1 MNLTDKLT
9 NYKVEKDLLLINAL
23 SLILIIVII
32 LIPDSPVQ
40 TVLGVP
46 FVLFF
51 PGYTLIGTL
60 FPGKNNLGNIE
71 RLTLSIGLSL
81 AVVPLIGLALNY
93 TPWGIRLY
101 PIITSLF
108 ILTLLLSI
116 ASNYRRARLPLD
128 QKFQALNNLK
138 LPNSKAI
145 PRTDKIVV
153 ISVLIAIIAVASLT
167 TYFASAPKIGER
179 FTEFYLLGPKGKL
192 ADYPVNMTL
201 AENST
206 VILGITNHEH
216 APMVYRVN
224 IALDNQTIETIT
236 NIQLS
241 HEESWSQNYTFTPQ
255 TTSDKIKLG
264 FQLFK
269 EGLDE
274 PYRNL
279 HLWLTVKSKT

>member
-1 MNLTDKLT
+1 M
-9 NYKVEKDLLLINAL
+9 LLINAL
-23 SLILIIVII
+23 AIFLVLAVIF
-32 LIPDSPVQ
+32 IPDAPIR

-51 PGYTLIGTL
+51 PGYTLIGAL
-60 FPGKNNLGNIE
+60 FPKKTDLGTIE

-101 PIITSLF
+101 PIIISLF

-116 ASNYRRARLPLD
+116 ASNYRRAKLPLD

-138 LPNSKAI
+138 MPNLKTT
-145 PRTDKIVV
+145 PKNDKIF
-153 ISVLIAIIAVASLT
+153 ITGVLIAIIAVASLT
-167 TYFASAPKIGER
+167 VYLASAPKIGER
-179 FTEFYLLGPKGKL
+179 FTEFYLLGPDGKL

-201 AENST
+201 AENGT
-206 VILGITNHEH
+206 VLVGITNHEYES
-216 APMVYRVN
+216 MIYKVN
-224 IALDNQTIETIT
+224 ILLDNQTIETIT
-236 NIQLS
+236 NIHLG
-241 HEESWSQNYTFTPQ
+241 HEEKWAQNYTFTPQ
-255 TTSDKIKLG
+255 VTSEKTKLG

-274 PYRNL
+274 PYCNL
-279 HLWLTVKSKT
+279 HLWITVKS